1 MVLGILDRHFN
12 MLPRFFDRI
21 RKFSFLVISES
32 KNHASRKKMVQV
44 LKNNS
49 QNIILQ
55 KNLRFFSSD
64 FFFDEKMFNKYVF
77 LKNQKYYPWGKT
89 YPNESS

>member
-32 KNHASRKKMVQV
+32 KNHAPRKKMAQV

-49 QNIILQ
+49 QNIIFQ
-55 KNLRFFSSD
+55 KKSEIFFVR
-64 FFFDEKMFNKYVF
+64 FFFDEKMFNKVF
-77 LKNQKYYPWGKT
+77 
-89 YPNESS
+89 S

>member
-1 MVLGILDRHFN
+1 MVLGILDRYFN

-32 KNHASRKKMVQV
+32 KNHAPRKKMAQV

-49 QNIILQ
+49 QKIIFQ

-64 FFFDEKMFNKYVF
+64 FFSTKKCSTKYVF

-89 YPNESS
+89 YPKESS